1 MSISIYNTL
10 HNKKEEF
17 KSLENKKVKMYV
29 CGPTVYN
36 FIHVGNARPLVFFEV
51 VRRFL
56 KYQGYQVTFASN
68 YTDVDDKIIN
78 RAKEE
83 KCSWTD
89 ITKKYILEYEKDREL
104 LKVTKPDFAPKV
116 SDYIE
121 PIKKLIQKLIAN
133 KKAYVVSDGEVF
145 YSVRSFEDYG
155 KLSGKKIDDLQ
166 AGARVN
172 PRELKKDPLDF
183 SLWKPKKEAN
193 EPSWESPWGEGRPG
207 WHIECSAMVL
217 GSFKTDSI
225 DIHGGGM
232 DLMHPHHENEIA
244 QSEGATGKIF
254 SHYWMHNNMLTV
266 DSEKMSKSI
275 GNIFLTRKFIESY
288 GAETLKFL
296 LLSGHYRST
305 IDFSEKNI
313 KDTQVALHR
322 IYSCLNKCQKILA
335 TTPNAQLKNFAEEEK
350 IKSFAATFKNK
361 WEESM
366 SDDFNTAGALGFVFE
381 YVRHVNA
388 LIDKKNFVLDTNS
401 KQEIEKFVSDIKNL
415 ASVFNV
421 LGENPEQFISDF
433 KAKYL
438 TQNSLSQDFI
448 DSKIN
453 DRNEA
458 RKNKDFKKADEIRD
472 ELKSKGIVLR
482 DAQNLTE
489 WDVEFN

>member
-1 MSISIYNTL
+1 MSIFIYNTL

-17 KSLENKKVKMYV
+17 KTIENKKVKMYV

-56 KYQGYQVTFASN
+56 KHKGYQVIFASN

-83 KCSWTD
+83 KCSWTQV
-89 ITKKYILEYEKDREL
+89 TKKYILEYEKDREL
-104 LKVTKPDFAPKV
+104 LKITKPDFAPKV

-121 PIKKLIQKLIAN
+121 PIKKLIQKLIDN

-145 YSVRSFEDYG
+145 YSVRSFEGYG

-183 SLWKPKKEAN
+183 SLWKPKKESN
-193 EPSWESPWGEGRPG
+193 EPSWDSPWGEGRPG

-217 GSFKTDSI
+217 GSFKSDSI

-275 GNIFLTRKFIESY
+275 GNIFLTRKFIEGY

-313 KDTQVALHR
+313 KDSQIALHR
-322 IYSCLNKCQKILA
+322 IYSCLQKCHKILA
-335 TTPNAQLKNFAEEEK
+335 ASSIAKSKKFVEEEK
-350 IKSFAATFKNK
+350 IKNFGDTFQVK
-361 WEESM
+361 WEDSM

-381 YVRHVNA
+381 YTRHINA
-388 LIDKKNFVLDTNS
+388 LIDKKNFILDSNS
-401 KQEIEKFVSDIKNL
+401 KQLLGKFLLDIKNV
-415 ASVFNV
+415 ASILNI
-421 LGENPEQFISDF
+421 LGEDPDQFILEF
-433 KAKYL
+433 KTKYL
-438 TQNSLSQDFI
+438 TQNSIELSFI
-448 DSKIN
+448 ESKIN

-458 RKNKDFKKADEIRD
+458 RKNKDFKKADEIRA
-472 ELKSKGIVLR
+472 ELKAKGIVLR
-482 DAQNLTE
+482 DLQTQTE

>member
-1 MSISIYNTL
+1 MSKRP
-10 HNKKEEF
+10 KKMDLNQLAKRIVDEATGEIQPEE
-17 KSLENKKVKMYV
+17 
-29 CGPTVYN
+29 
-36 FIHVGNARPLVFFEV
+36 I
-51 VRRFL
+51 
-56 KYQGYQVTFASN
+56 
-68 YTDVDDKIIN
+68 D
-78 RAKEE
+78 E
-83 KCSWTD
+83 K
-89 ITKKYILEYEKDREL
+89 
-104 LKVTKPDFAPKV
+104 
-116 SDYIE
+116 
-121 PIKKLIQKLIAN
+121 
-133 KKAYVVSDGEVF
+133 
-145 YSVRSFEDYG
+145 
-155 KLSGKKIDDLQ
+155 
-166 AGARVN
+166 
-172 PRELKKDPLDF
+172 KKDPLDF
-183 SLWKPKKEAN
+183 SLWKPKKESN
-193 EPSWESPWGEGRPG
+193 EPSWASPWGEGRPG

-217 GSFKTDSI
+217 GSFKTESI

-322 IYSCLNKCQKILA
+322 IYSCLRKCQKILT
-335 TTPNAQLKNFAEEEK
+335 TTPNAQAKNFSEEEK
-350 IKSFAATFKNK
+350 IKAFAATFKNK

-388 LIDKKNFVLDTNS
+388 LIDKKNFVLDANS
-401 KQEIEKFVSDIKNL
+401 KLEIEKFLADIKNL
-415 ASVFNV
+415 ASVFNI

-448 DSKIN
+448 DSKIS

-482 DAQNLTE
+482 DAQNLTD